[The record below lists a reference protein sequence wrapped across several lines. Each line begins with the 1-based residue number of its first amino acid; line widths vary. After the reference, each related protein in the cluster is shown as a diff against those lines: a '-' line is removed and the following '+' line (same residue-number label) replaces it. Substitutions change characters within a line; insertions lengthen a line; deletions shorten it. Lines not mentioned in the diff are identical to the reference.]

1 MAKKQAKTGTV
12 LEFIGGVN
20 KDRIG
25 GNCSVIAHTEKGKTT
40 RVMYDLGTMF
50 TPYESGFSAALPNVE
65 DYFDRLDSKTDELIK
80 ATKPVSALFITHAHE
95 DHIGALI
102 EYSKMGYKLPT
113 IYASKFTRALI
124 NKAFQN
130 EGLPLLK
137 IETIKPKQE
146 IQVSD
151 NMVVEPFD
159 VSHSI
164 IGAMGFHTLTTVRG
178 KPHAGIINNGD
189 FLTEEDMPVGES
201 FSNDDYDDLLQRK
214 LTTHVLVDST
224 STQPHGSER
233 IGFEQAVQNCL
244 DVINRNPDRNI
255 IISPVISRSI
265 QNIAIDIEVA
275 RRLGTKI
282 CLEGKWL
289 DLVRQAMEASGY
301 GKDFEDVIYKGKLGQ
316 YLADK
321 SIKKK
326 YVVCTGAF
334 AQGLKEYKLNQS
346 DTQSFPMAAAVRM
359 ALGLKTEL
367 PINKDCLVLAR
378 QRIIEEINAD
388 ECVEM
393 YQRMAAQG
401 AKIVMTPGSRKVGN
415 AEEIQMQD
423 SGHLNI
429 EALGKYLDKIKKY
442 APHAIIIPIHGNP
455 KQLVDTA
462 KMAIKK
468 KMNIFI
474 AVNKQAL
481 TLAKEKTEA
490 LVEKTKMLWIGV
502 KKVFFDKLEAS
513 SKKDYDIPF
522 QGRTEYWHID
532 ENYMPIDKISEQ
544 DNMLSYQKSMLFD
557 DKTYDREAGQYKNEK
572 YKSKHFSNKEKGD
585 KKNLQK
591 LPRNQKKKKQY
602 NEYGDSKKNK
612 KKKGQNKK
620 GHNNKAEINIFLA
633 NLGKS
638 ILD

>member
-25 GNCSVIAHTEKGKTT
+25 GNCSVIEHTEKGQTT

-65 DYFDRLDSKTDELIK
+65 EYFDRLNPETDEYVK
-80 ATKPVSALFITHAHE
+80 ATKPVSALFLTHAHE

-102 EYSKMGYKLPT
+102 EYTKMGYKLPP

-124 NKAFQN
+124 RIAFEQ
-130 EGLPLLK
+130 EGVPLPK

-151 NMVVEPFD
+151 NMVVEAFA
-159 VSHSI
+159 VSHSVVDP
-164 IGAMGFHTLTTVRG
+164 MGFHTLTTLRG

-189 FLTEEDMPVGES
+189 FLTEENMPVGEG
-201 FSNDDYDDLLQRK
+201 FSNEDYDDLLQRK
-214 LTTHVLVDST
+214 LVTHVLVDST
-224 STQPHGSER
+224 STQPNGSER
-233 IGFEQAVQNCL
+233 IGFEQAVQNSL
-244 DVINRNPDRNI
+244 DVINRHPERNT

-289 DLVRQAMEASGY
+289 DLVRQAMERSGH
-301 GKDFEDVIYKGKLGQ
+301 GDDFADVIYKGKLSQ
-316 YLADK
+316 YMADK

-334 AQGLKEYKLNQS
+334 AQGLKEYNLNQS
-346 DTQSFPMAAAVRM
+346 DTQSFPMAAMVKM
-359 ALGLKTEL
+359 VLGMHELK
-367 PINKDCLVLAR
+367 INKDCLILAR
-378 QRIIEEINAD
+378 QRIIEDINAD

-393 YQRMAAQG
+393 YQRAASQG
-401 AKIVMTPGSRKVGN
+401 AVIAITPGSRKVGN
-415 AEEIQMQD
+415 AEEVQMQD
-423 SGHLNI
+423 SGHLN
-429 EALGKYLDKIKKY
+429 EKALDKYLDKIKKY
-442 APHAIIIPIHGNP
+442 APHAIIVPIHGNP
-455 KQLVDTA
+455 KQLVHTA
-462 KMAIKK
+462 KMALKK

-474 AVNKQAL
+474 AINKQAL

-490 LVEKTKMLWIGV
+490 LTDKVQMVWIGV
-502 KKVFFDKLEAS
+502 KKVFFDKLQAYS
-513 SKKDYDIPF
+513 QKNYDVPP

-532 ENYMPIDKISEQ
+532 EWYLPIDKISEQ
-544 DNMLSYQKSMLFD
+544 NNMLSYQKANNIPVD
-557 DKTYDREAGQYKNEK
+557 NRGGIYNDTDEGYPAHQAIRP
-572 YKSKHFSNKEKGD
+572 
-585 KKNLQK
+585 K
-591 LPRNQKKKKQY
+591 LPRHLKKEIQKQNREYDKKSKKKK
-602 NEYGDSKKNK
+602 NKNK
-612 KKKGQNKK
+612 TNKQQIDTYLL
-620 GHNNKAEINIFLA
+620 G
-633 NLGKS
+633 LGKS

>member
-25 GNCSVIAHTEKGKTT
+25 GNCSVIEHTEKGQTT

-50 TPYESGFSAALPNVE
+50 TPYESGFTAALPNVE
-65 DYFDRLDSKTDELIK
+65 DYFDRLNPETDEYTK
-80 ATKPVSALFITHAHE
+80 ATKPISALFITHAHE

-102 EYSKMGYKLPT
+102 EYTKMGYKLPP

-124 NKAFQN
+124 RLAFKQ
-130 EGLPLLK
+130 EGLEPPA
-137 IETIKPKQE
+137 IENVKPKQE
-146 IQVSD
+146 IKVSE
-151 NMVVEPFD
+151 NMIVEPFS

-164 IGAMGFHTLTTVRG
+164 VDAMGFHTLTTLRG

-189 FLTEEDMPVGES
+189 FLTEEEMPVGEG
-201 FSNDDYDDLLQRK
+201 FSNEDYNDLLQRK
-214 LTTHVLVDST
+214 PVTHVLVDST

-255 IISPVISRSI
+255 IISPVISRSV

-282 CLEGKWL
+282 CLDGKWL
-289 DLVRQAMEASGY
+289 DIVRQAMELSGH

-316 YLADK
+316 YLTDK

-334 AQGLKEYKLNQS
+334 AQGLKEYNLNQS
-346 DTQSFPMAAAVRM
+346 DTQSFPMASAVKM
-359 ALGLKTEL
+359 ALGLH
-367 PINKDCLVLAR
+367 KDIKIDRNCLITAR
-378 QRIIEEINAD
+378 QRIIGEINAD
-388 ECVEM
+388 DCVEM
-393 YQRMAAQG
+393 YQRDAAQG
-401 AKIVMTPGSRKVGN
+401 AKIAMTPGSRKVGN

-423 SGHLNI
+423 SGHLN
-429 EALGKYLDKIKKY
+429 EKALDKYLDKIRKY
-442 APHAIIIPIHGNP
+442 APHAVIVPIHGNP
-455 KQLVDTA
+455 EQLVHTA

-468 KMNIFI
+468 KMNIYI
-474 AVNKQAL
+474 AINKQAL

-490 LVEKTKMLWIGV
+490 LANKVQMLWVGV
-502 KKVFFDKLEAS
+502 KKVFHNPLNPDPTVP
-513 SKKDYDIPF
+513 Y
-522 QGRTEYWHID
+522 QGKTEYWHID
-532 ENYMPIDKISEQ
+532 ENYMPVDKISEQ
-544 DNMLSYQKSMLFD
+544 ANVLSYKKGDNAYTYNGGSLFD
-557 DKTYDREAGQYKNEK
+557 DKYEDASIRESMNKTRQG
-572 YKSKHFSNKEKGD
+572 KHITRQEKGD
-585 KKNLQK
+585 KKTRAERDAEK
-591 LPRNQKKKKQY
+591 
-602 NEYGDSKKNK
+602 
-612 KKKGQNKK
+612 
-620 GHNNKAEINIFLA
+620 KAELKRKKEEKKA
-633 NLGKS
+633 KEQLRVAKKLGKS